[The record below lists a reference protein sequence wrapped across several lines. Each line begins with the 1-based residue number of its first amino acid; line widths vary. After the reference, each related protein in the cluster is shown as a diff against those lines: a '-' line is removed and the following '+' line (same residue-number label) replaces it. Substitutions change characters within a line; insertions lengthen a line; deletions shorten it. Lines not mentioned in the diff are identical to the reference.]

1 MCTAAIFLYVGKPSA
16 TVNIELA
23 VSSYDIDKSYQ
34 QFPRMKTHVITCFSF
49 L

>member
-1 MCTAAIFLYVGKPSA
+1 MCTAAIYLYVGKPSA

-34 QFPRMKTHVITCFSF
+34 QFPKSKNPCYHMF
-49 L
+49 